1 MKKIF
6 LSLAALVLAVSLN
19 AQNYERSIFG
29 VRAGVNVST
38 MNIGLDVSSL
48 NLNIRPESYVG
59 FNAGMNYQQL
69 LLKSAPLYFE
79 TGLGVSLS
87 GFAMEEMDC
96 SLWYLQLPVML
107 SYKFFDHDFAFYPS
121 AGLVYS
127 FGVAGS
133 VNYTSGGTTTSE
145 SVFTGDSQA
154 FHRSDLGVRIG
165 VNAEWKRIYL
175 GVSYTIGVLDI
186 AKTTEAAAGSTVGT
200 SADSRVL
207 AVTLGYNF

>member
-6 LSLAALVLAVSLN
+6 LSLATLVLAVSLN

-38 MNIGLDVSSL
+38 MNIGIDASSL

-69 LLKSAPLYFE
+69 LMKSAPLYFE

-87 GFAMEEMDC
+87 GFALDEMDC
-96 SLWYLQLPVML
+96 SLWYLQVPVML

-133 VNYTSGGTTTSE
+133 FNYKSGGTTTSE
-145 SVFTGDSQA
+145 SVFTGDPQS

-175 GVSYTIGVLDI
+175 GVSYTIGVLNI
-186 AKTTEAAAGSTVGT
+186 AKETEASAESTVGT
-200 SADSRVL
+200 SAGNRVL

>member
-38 MNIGLDVSSL
+38 MNIGIDASSL

-69 LLKSAPLYFE
+69 LMKSAPLYFE

-87 GFAMEEMDC
+87 GFALDEMDC
-96 SLWYLQLPVML
+96 SLWYLQVPVML

-133 VNYTSGGTTTSE
+133 FNYKSGGTTTSE
-145 SVFTGDSQA
+145 SVFTGDPQS

-175 GVSYTIGVLDI
+175 GVSYTIGVLNI
-186 AKTTEAAAGSTVGT
+186 AKETEASAESTVGT
-200 SADSRVL
+200 SAGNRVL